1 MRHSTRNKI
10 DAMFIVIELVSFL
23 VNIFGKDRKNDK

>member
-10 DAMFIVIELVSFL
+10 DGLFLVIELVSFL
-23 VNIFGKDRKNDK
+23 VNIFGKDKKDDK